1 MSKNSIKKKITL
13 NFNISLF
20 VIFFILLITFISFFF
35 IYDQYQSNKKLLFP
49 ILNISKDLEY
59 LSDNHWN
66 SFLYVRTHFDSMV
79 YSSDE
84 FNVIETKIDFL
95 FNKFYDLYFIEK
107 GYFLNKDEF
116 SSLIKQLITI
126 ESSFRDYNFL
136 LKRNINLIKTNNIE
150 AANYEFL
157 KITQLH
163 QLLDVNVQNLN
174 TNIVYF
180 LDNQLNMFKK
190 FMITFVFLM
199 FFVSLIFI
207 LFYIFLWK
215 KTVKTINLS
224 FESSLN
230 YLKKLLEKRTT
241 DYSKLNF
248 VELEIKE
255 FVDLLKQSIN
265 QLILSEEN
273 LEKTRSKIN
282 FIRQDERNQIAQHLH
297 DNFGQNITAL
307 QLENKVLFSQLNN
320 INKSS
325 KKIFDR
331 INFILADSVVLL
343 RQITNNLRIP
353 DLKKYGLLSMV
364 EKIIDDRNDL
374 GITKFNL
381 ITHNLDSL
389 PYAEQVLVIYQC
401 IQEGVTNILKHA
413 KANNAE
419 VSVIVNNSTIKISIL
434 DDGIGM
440 SVKQFDTMGISG
452 MKESVDRLSGTFNLY
467 SELNKGTRIDILIP
481 NSTLKK

>member
-163 QLLDVNVQNLN
+163 Q
-174 TNIVYF
+174 
-180 LDNQLNMFKK
+180 
-190 FMITFVFLM
+190 
-199 FFVSLIFI
+199 
-207 LFYIFLWK
+207 
-215 KTVKTINLS
+215 
-224 FESSLN
+224 
-230 YLKKLLEKRTT
+230 
-241 DYSKLNF
+241 
-248 VELEIKE
+248 
-255 FVDLLKQSIN
+255 
-265 QLILSEEN
+265 
-273 LEKTRSKIN
+273 
-282 FIRQDERNQIAQHLH
+282 
-297 DNFGQNITAL
+297 
-307 QLENKVLFSQLNN
+307 
-320 INKSS
+320 
-325 KKIFDR
+325 
-331 INFILADSVVLL
+331 
-343 RQITNNLRIP
+343 
-353 DLKKYGLLSMV
+353 
-364 EKIIDDRNDL
+364 
-374 GITKFNL
+374 
-381 ITHNLDSL
+381 
-389 PYAEQVLVIYQC
+389 
-401 IQEGVTNILKHA
+401 
-413 KANNAE
+413 
-419 VSVIVNNSTIKISIL
+419 
-434 DDGIGM
+434 
-440 SVKQFDTMGISG
+440 
-452 MKESVDRLSGTFNLY
+452 
-467 SELNKGTRIDILIP
+467 
-481 NSTLKK
+481 